1 MSNENISRHYSSLL
15 KSSLNWQRKVAFKSI
30 HYPHRFFFWRRFCI
44 ACPKDRKKRQSESA
58 QSVWRDQKDRTT
70 DLPAVILVPF
80 SMASHK
86 RGAESVAAVPSFTY
100 GTSGKK
106 KKKNLNKAYVILS
119 GGWGTWCILWL
130 PLPSTK
136 LNPWMARLELTAWHS
151 YWIFWSSSCL
161 LDFYRRHLA
170 WALFDTIRL
179 YWLST
184 TNGTRNHTEGLLMLC
199 NLHFYWV
206 KMLIDHFTGQRWGS
220 PNKLHS
226 TLIHSNVTMRFW
238 VLPRP
243 VARTNWE
250 ACWKSGEN
258 TTENTA
264 GLGWLGVR
272 GMSQHPAGTNRTRA
286 SWCRPDLE
294 TRKSCKDRGWLN
306 LAIPLKNHPRGKNW
320 CFLPWRSIQTCEW

>member
-1 MSNENISRHYSSLL
+1 MTPGITL
-15 KSSLNWQRKVAFKSI
+15 
-30 HYPHRFFFWRRFCI
+30 
-44 ACPKDRKKRQSESA
+44 
-58 QSVWRDQKDRTT
+58 
-70 DLPAVILVPF
+70 
-80 SMASHK
+80 
-86 RGAESVAAVPSFTY
+86 
-100 GTSGKK
+100 
-106 KKKNLNKAYVILS
+106 
-119 GGWGTWCILWL
+119 
-130 PLPSTK
+130 
-136 LNPWMARLELTAWHS
+136 
-151 YWIFWSSSCL
+151 
-161 LDFYRRHLA
+161 
-170 WALFDTIRL
+170 
-179 YWLST
+179 
-184 TNGTRNHTEGLLMLC
+184 EGLLMLC

-306 LAIPLKNHPRGKNW
+306 LAIPLKNHPRGKKLMFPSLKINSNLW
-320 CFLPWRSIQTCEW
+320 VITGTDSLFLWNTWVAYDVLIWLIWLWLMWNNHIDSNGCTHVRVTALNQMT